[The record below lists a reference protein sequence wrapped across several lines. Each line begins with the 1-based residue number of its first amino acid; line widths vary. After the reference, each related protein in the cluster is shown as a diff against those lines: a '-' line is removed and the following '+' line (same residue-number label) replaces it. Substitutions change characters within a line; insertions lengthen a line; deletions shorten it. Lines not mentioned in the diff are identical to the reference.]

1 MTITKPRPGLG
12 RGLGDLI
19 HRTDPALDPQRT
31 APLAME
37 PPEGSHY
44 AELPVDEI
52 RPNPKQPRQVFDEDA
67 LAELVASISEV
78 GLLQPVVVRPMD
90 GGGYE
95 LVMGERRLRA
105 SQAAGLATIPAIV
118 RPTQEHDL
126 LRDALLENLHRAQLN
141 PLEEGAAYQQLL
153 TDFGCTQE
161 ELSWRIKRSRPHI
174 SNTIRLLQLPAPV
187 QRRVAAGVLSAG
199 HARAILAL
207 GDPLAMERLAQRVV
221 AENLS
226 VRAGEEI
233 VALGDGTNEARP
245 RLKTVREPSARA
257 SALAERLVERLDT
270 RVNVV
275 MGVKGRGRIVIDF
288 SGDEDLDRLSELFSR
303 VSTEPLSI

>member
-1 MTITKPRPGLG
+1 MTVTKPRTGLG

-19 HRTDPALDPQRT
+19 HRTDPALEPQRAT
-31 APLAME
+31 PLAVE
-37 PPEGSHY
+37 PPEGSYY
-44 AELPVDEI
+44 AELPVSGI
-52 RPNPKQPRQVFDEDA
+52 RPNPKQPRTVFDEDA
-67 LAELVASISEV
+67 LSELVESIREV
-78 GLLQPVVVRPMD
+78 GLLQPIVVRPLGD
-90 GGGYE
+90 DQYE

-105 SQAAGLATIPAIV
+105 TQAADLESIPAIV

-141 PLEEGAAYQQLL
+141 PLEEAAAYQQLL

-161 ELSWRIKRSRPHI
+161 ELSLRIKRSRPHI

-226 VRAGEEI
+226 VRAVEEI
-233 VALGDGTNEARP
+233 VALGDRDEAKAP
-245 RLKTVREPSARA
+245 RARVVREPSARA
-257 SALAERLVERLDT
+257 TALADRLVERLDT

-275 MGVKGRGRIVIDF
+275 MGAKGKGRIVIDF
-288 SGDEDLDRLSELFSR
+288 SGADDLDRLADLIDSS
-303 VSTEPLSI
+303 LSG